1 MGRSLLADAIKYV
14 KDCVRYIIRKKRG
27 ERGEGGSVSFFIG
40 VRELFVEKAATPGHV
55 EQVVGGATLPG
66 GVGPLEGRR
75 RRRREREKKRGRTDK
90 CKEKGRKCV
99 RGRCMG
105 DRHTW
110 VPKWIRLTPSKSCG
124 LIWKNPKGVERPPAA
139 RGFGGV

>member
-27 ERGEGGSVSFFIG
+27 ERGEGGSVSLFIG

-75 RRRREREKKRGRTDK
+75 RRRRERGKK
-90 CKEKGRKCV
+90 KGANR
-99 RGRCMG
+99 
-105 DRHTW
+105 
-110 VPKWIRLTPSKSCG
+110 
-124 LIWKNPKGVERPPAA
+124 
-139 RGFGGV
+139 